1 MNISS
6 NNYNNS
12 IMSLDEENDIYQR
25 DIDNKREI
33 RNENSNSGTFFSKI
47 INSVSKIGQGLK
59 NIMSMRINLEEDNN
73 DNFNPNTYEQISNRF
88 HTNEEIS
95 LIDAPS
101 FIEDSYTLKKY
112 PKTFELD
119 NDNSKMMISH
129 NETKRDDYEI
139 NSFNK
144 DIENKEEIINTDIFQ
159 PIDKKVEI
167 KSNLLNKKRERGFIP
182 EKNIYEEEKNNIE
195 KEEEEQNEEIED
207 LKKNVIYKPQNKLKD
222 KSFYSSGNNK
232 QNKSMKSFKESKNKN
247 NSYAMNLSMKSLDNI
262 KDEINQRREE
272 NLRNIEEMHK
282 RHGLYYDYLKE
293 AQMRE
298 KILDEYYKEKAKR
311 IAEERNEMEK
321 KRRKRLEEFQKLKI
335 KKETGL
341 KFASLPKKPKI
352 FKETKSSQIQFSG
365 KPINLKQNE
374 NDSNNLN
381 ITFGNNSNNSNN
393 EPDNKKIEKKIEN
406 KDNNYSEQKPS
417 TSLFGNLDNNVKINE
432 DKKNENEKPK
442 TIIDNKKTS
451 IFSDLMGDKNI
462 NNENPKEK
470 SLFSGIPGNSG
481 PIFGAPSMNT
491 GTQSPFSQSF
501 INNNNNNSENK
512 KEEKKDLNKAN
523 DQKNEPKGLF
533 TAVHVGNSSEQ
544 KGLFS
549 GNSNN
554 ENSQSIFFSNDD
566 NKNNLKDNKIF
577 GTNSL
582 EKKEGLFN
590 QHSAVS
596 QTINNTSLFTSNI
609 NGNNEKSGASLL
621 NKTTNPFLQNSQNT
635 HNTAPSLFGNNQQN
649 DNNNQNKPTQSLF
662 GNQNQPNKSLFGNI
676 SGGTGFNFGTKG
688 LFG

>member
-12 IMSLDEENDIYQR
+12 IMSLDEENDIYQK

-159 PIDKKVEI
+159 SKDKKVEI

-182 EKNIYEEEKNNIE
+182 ENNIYEEEKNNIE
-195 KEEEEQNEEIED
+195 KEEEQQNEEIED
-207 LKKNVIYKPQNKLKD
+207 LKKNVIFKPQNKLKD

-232 QNKSMKSFKESKNKN
+232 QNKSMKSIKESKNKN

-393 EPDNKKIEKKIEN
+393 ESDNKKIEKKIEN

-501 INNNNNNSENK
+501 MNNNNNNSENK

-577 GTNSL
+577 GTNSF